1 MYTEILV
8 ATDGSDRSAIALEHA
23 FELAAQFDA
32 TLHVVYV
39 LNTANS
45 PLGLDNVLTDVH
57 NPPGESLIEE
67 IVQEGREQGLA
78 IEGHVLKGVPHETI
92 VEYAIENGIRLIVIA
107 THGRSGVVRG
117 MLGSVTENVIRRS
130 EVPVLTVRIGSADG

>member
-8 ATDGSDRSAIALEHA
+8 AVDGSDEATIALEHA
-23 FELAAQFDA
+23 FELTAQFDA
-32 TLHVVYV
+32 TLHVVYI
-39 LNTANS
+39 LDTANS

-57 NPPGESLIEE
+57 NPPGETVIEA
-67 IVQEGREQGLA
+67 IVQEGREQRLP

-92 VEYAIENGIRLIVIA
+92 VEYAIENDIDLIVLA
-107 THGRSGVVRG
+107 THGRSGIVRG

-130 EVPVLTVRIGSADG
+130 DIPVLTVRITDSHD